1 MLSPDLY
8 KVIKQICEEKQ
19 ISEESV
25 VSTIELALAAAY
37 RKDFADKLQNIK
49 VKLEPQTGRF
59 KVFDV
64 KDVVEDVSP
73 ELKEEALKQARQKK
87 KAALFIEDGHDDLF
101 QDKIEGAEDIDLSD
115 DKKLIEEG
123 KVFLKF
129 NPRIQI
135 TISDACAKKKTVKI
149 GDQIEEKLEVPHDF
163 GRMAAQTAKQVIIQ
177 RIREAERETV
187 FSAYK
192 SQEGEMVSGTIQRI
206 EGSVVMVDI
215 GKVNAILPYREQ
227 IPGEKYRIGQR
238 LKVIILTVEMGTKGP
253 EVIVSRTHKELVNA
267 LFELEVPEMETG
279 TIEIKEIAREAGSRS
294 KIAVAAHEENIDPIG
309 SCVGQ
314 RGARVTAVIDELGGE
329 KIDIIEWNQD
339 SERFIAAALSP
350 AKVDKVEILNE
361 KAKTAKVIVKED
373 QQSLAIG
380 KGGQN
385 VRLAAKL
392 TGWKI
397 DIVQAG
403 KVGQEGEGDEKVDES
418 EKAGEEKKEEKLK
431 SKNST
436 QPFAKGWVK
445 TTTKNLKPKKLK
457 KEAESKRLEKAEEPE
472 EKKEKKEELSES
484 VEPAEAEEKKGE
496 GN

>member
-49 VKLEPQTGRF
+49 VKLEPQTGNF
-59 KVFDV
+59 TVFDV
-64 KDVVEDVSP
+64 KEVVEDVSS

-87 KAALFIEDGHDDLF
+87 KAALFIEDGHEDLV
-101 QDKIEGAEDIDLSD
+101 QDKIEAAEDIDLSD
-115 DKKLIEEG
+115 DKKLIEQG

-129 NPRIQI
+129 NPRVQI
-135 TISDACAKKKTVKI
+135 TISDAKAKNKKVKI
-149 GDQIEEKLEVPHDF
+149 GDQTEEELEVPHDF

-177 RIREAERETV
+177 RIRDAEREIV
-187 FSAYK
+187 FSTYK
-192 SQEGEMVSGTIQRI
+192 NQVGEMISGSVQRI
-206 EGSVVMVDI
+206 EGSVAMVDL

-238 LKVIILTVEMGTKGP
+238 LKVIILTVEMGVKGP
-253 EVIVSRTHKELVNA
+253 EVIVSRTHKELVKA
-267 LFELEVPEMETG
+267 LFKLEVPEMETG

-339 SERFIAAALSP
+339 PEKFIAAALSP
-350 AKVDKVEILNE
+350 AKVDHVEIVSE
-361 KAKTAKVIVKED
+361 KDKIAKVIVKED

-397 DIVQAG
+397 DIGQADS
-403 KVGQEGEGDEKVDES
+403 KAAIDDSQKKNDEQL
-418 EKAGEEKKEEKLK
+418 EEKEEKLK
-431 SKNST
+431 T
-436 QPFAKGWVK
+436 
-445 TTTKNLKPKKLK
+445 
-457 KEAESKRLEKAEEPE
+457 
-472 EKKEKKEELSES
+472 
-484 VEPAEAEEKKGE
+484 
-496 GN
+496 